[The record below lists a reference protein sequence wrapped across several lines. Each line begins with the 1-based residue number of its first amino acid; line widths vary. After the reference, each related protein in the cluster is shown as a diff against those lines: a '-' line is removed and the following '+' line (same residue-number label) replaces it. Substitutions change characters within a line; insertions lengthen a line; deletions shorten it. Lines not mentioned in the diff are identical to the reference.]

1 LPDDWAGKPFACYQ
15 LARRARGDWLLFVD
29 ADTFHAHGMLRGVIS
44 IALKQ
49 KISLLSG
56 FPRQIAASLPQKIAV
71 PLIYFIIMGW
81 APLWWIHRSRA
92 TRPSV
97 AIGQFLLFSRAEYW
111 RIGGHKVVQSRIL
124 EDIWMGIEVSR
135 HGGRHIAVD
144 LSSVVSCNMYPT
156 AGDMWTGLVR
166 CIYSVTAISP
176 LLLLVLIP
184 VACFFYLGPFY
195 WLWNGFFMNDAS
207 LVWRA
212 VVVFQVILI
221 IFMRW
226 LVDSR
231 FKEPSISAWLHPLGI
246 GYIIVTVVYAVL
258 RWLVGAGVTWK
269 ERLYG
274 HEESIVK

>member
-1 LPDDWAGKPFACYQ
+1 
-15 LARRARGDWLLFVD
+15 
-29 ADTFHAHGMLRGVIS
+29 
-44 IALKQ
+44 
-49 KISLLSG
+49 
-56 FPRQIAASLPQKIAV
+56 
-71 PLIYFIIMGW
+71 
-81 APLWWIHRSRA
+81 
-92 TRPSV
+92 
-97 AIGQFLLFSRAEYW
+97 
-111 RIGGHKVVQSRIL
+111 
-124 EDIWMGIEVSR
+124 
-135 HGGRHIAVD
+135 
-144 LSSVVSCNMYPT
+144 
-156 AGDMWTGLVR
+156 
-166 CIYSVTAISP
+166 
-176 LLLLVLIP
+176 
-184 VACFFYLGPFY
+184 
-195 WLWNGFFMNDAS
+195 MNDAS